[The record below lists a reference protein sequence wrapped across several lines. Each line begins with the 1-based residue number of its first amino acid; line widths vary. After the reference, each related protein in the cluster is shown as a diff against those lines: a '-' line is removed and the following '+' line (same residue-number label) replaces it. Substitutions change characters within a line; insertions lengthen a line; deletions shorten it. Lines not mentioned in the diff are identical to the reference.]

1 MMSIEIMTI
10 QCDKSVHREMYR
22 PIQGNVNLLSGDQVD
37 FTEEVSHELGLKEST
52 ISTRDRLEV

>member
-1 MMSIEIMTI
+1 MTI